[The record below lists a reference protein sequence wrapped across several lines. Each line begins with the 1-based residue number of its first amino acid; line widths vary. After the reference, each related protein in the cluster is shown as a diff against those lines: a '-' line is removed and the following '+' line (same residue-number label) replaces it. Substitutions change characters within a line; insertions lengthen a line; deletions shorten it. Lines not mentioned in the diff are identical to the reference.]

1 MPEGYE
7 IERDEKK
14 TIEAAAGPRPS
25 TSESSEPSERPRTE
39 PTSGPAHGSAPSTG
53 GVKSAVAS
61 LRTAAAQTVA
71 AAGADKSPLSKEG
84 FPGLRT
90 LLIIGLVVLVAAMV
104 FSANLGMSES
114 RGNVLVAF
122 GKVFLA
128 GYYALLHTGTGVAA
142 VAAAALL
149 LSRPAGRLDFA
160 AARMLCAVS
169 LVILT
174 MQMDL
179 PGGYLGLAVKSLL
192 SLLLYWATVLLLFR
206 RTIEETNVIAVM
218 HLGFYLFLAL
228 GSWVARAVDLGIA
241 SATAVRS

>member
-14 TIEAAAGPRPS
+14 A
-25 TSESSEPSERPRTE
+25 SEPGTGSPTPASEAPER
-39 PTSGPAHGSAPSTG
+39 SKSDPAPASAPGTTPSTG
-53 GVKSAVAS
+53 GVKSAVTS

-71 AAGADKSPLSKEG
+71 AAGVDKTPLSKEG
-84 FPGLRT
+84 FPGLRA

-104 FSANLGMSES
+104 FAANLGISES

-128 GYYALLHTGTGVAA
+128 GYHALLHTGTGVAA

-179 PGGYLGLAVKSLL
+179 PGAFLGLVVKGVL

-218 HLGFYLFLAL
+218 HLGLYLFLEL
-228 GSWVARAVDLGIA
+228 GSWVARAVDLGVA
-241 SATAVRS
+241 NATAVRG